1 MKTIAIM
8 NVKGGVGKTVTA
20 VNLAEILAGEHGK
33 RVLLID
39 CDAQGDATYLL
50 GAEDGNVS
58 TYELLTQS
66 GTIDW
71 MDPETVTPSRYRGLD
86 VIPACS
92 DLYYLQAANPEDM
105 IRRVEE
111 ALGLLD
117 REDRYD
123 WVIFDCPPSFSAPAI
138 AALCSSDYVTVP
150 LAMAA
155 LDIRGC
161 NNLMAQL
168 EAVHDLS
175 SMRLTD
181 VRALPT
187 MVHPGEVCKQALEL
201 LEETGIP
208 LWKSRIRRTD
218 KVPESTFYAQSI
230 LEYSPQSWA
239 GRDYR
244 NFVAELLARTSGEE
258 AQRDEL

>member
-1 MKTIAIM
+1 MRTIAIM

-50 GAEDGNVS
+50 GAAADNLT
-58 TYELLTQS
+58 TYELLTS
-66 GTIDW
+66 SVPMDW
-71 MDPETVTPSRYRGLD
+71 DKGGIPSRYRGLD

-92 DLYYLQAANPEDM
+92 DLYYLQASLPEKM

-111 ALGLLD
+111 ALGLMA
-117 REDRYD
+117 RRQVYD

-138 AALCSSDYVTVP
+138 AALCNVETVVVP

-161 NNLMAQL
+161 RNLTEQL
-168 EAVHDLS
+168 EAIHDLG
-175 SMRLTD
+175 SMNLET

-187 MVHPGEVCKQALEL
+187 MVHPGEVCRQALDL
-201 LEETGIP
+201 LEASKIP
-208 LWKSRIRRTD
+208 MFRSRIRRTD
-218 KVPESTFYAQSI
+218 KVPESTFYAQAI
-230 LEYSPQSWA
+230 TEYSPQSAA

-244 NFVAELLARTSGEE
+244 KFVKELLELLDGKE
-258 AQRDEL
+258 AQEYGL